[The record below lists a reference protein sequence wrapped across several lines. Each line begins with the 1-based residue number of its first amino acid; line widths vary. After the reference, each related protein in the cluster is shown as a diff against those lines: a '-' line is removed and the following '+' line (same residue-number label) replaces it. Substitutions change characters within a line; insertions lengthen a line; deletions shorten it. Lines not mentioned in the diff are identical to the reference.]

1 MDAQMKIRRHS
12 EVDKTVLTLPQHLID
27 SFETFE
33 QRLKCNG
40 DLSAFINT
48 QPFSPQDAVGNRT
61 LIAHYHLPPCRP
73 ACYLVGLLLS
83 DNTVY
88 VLDVFEHPPQGTFAS
103 SEIEERLY
111 SRLSDI
117 CPEFACYK
125 FPGTYRS
132 GLQVN
137 KKEVYGT
144 RTSKG
149 IPCVAPVRA
158 SNGDYLPLG
167 QLTHLPDGRTRVGFI
182 VGTFDIPREEIPDKA
197 MECID
202 CENHPERETLT
213 LYNGGWQYYS
223 GIYRKE
229 TEHLILWLCPI
240 HNVFMQVSNRKPPVV
255 VALSERDYRRLENGL
270 KARFPS
276 ADGKEQEL
284 GQIVDDLIEHFP
296 LYSAY
301 GPSRTTFAKRLSRYC

>member
-73 ACYLVGLLLS
+73 ACSLVGLLRS
-83 DNTVY
+83 ANTVY
-88 VLDVFEHPPQGTFAS
+88 ILDVFEHPPQGTFAS

-117 CPEFACYK
+117 CPEFAYYK
-125 FPGTYRS
+125 LPGTYRS

-137 KKEVYGT
+137 KKDVYGT

-167 QLTHLPDGRTRVGFI
+167 QLTHLPDGRTRVGVI
-182 VGTFDIPREEIPDKA
+182 VGTFAIPREEIPDGA
-197 MECID
+197 IECID
-202 CENHPERETLT
+202 SKDHPDRETLT
-213 LYNGGWQYYS
+213 LYVGGWACHS

-229 TEHLILWLCPI
+229 TEQLILLFCPL
-240 HNVFMQVSNRKPPVV
+240 HNVVIQVGSRREPVV
-255 VALSERDYRRLENGL
+255 IALKEQDYRRFVDALRA
-270 KARFPS
+270 KFPS

-284 GQIVDDLIEHFP
+284 GEIVDDLIEHFS
-296 LYSAY
+296 LYRA
-301 GPSRTTFAKRLSRYC
+301 